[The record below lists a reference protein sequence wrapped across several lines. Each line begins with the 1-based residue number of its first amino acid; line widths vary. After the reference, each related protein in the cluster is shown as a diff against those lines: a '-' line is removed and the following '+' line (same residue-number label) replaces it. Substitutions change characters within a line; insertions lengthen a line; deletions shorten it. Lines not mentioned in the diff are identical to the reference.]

1 MRTSPRTNL
10 ISLHLVLAACLF
22 FPPCLLAQAPVTPVN
37 VWTWHNDI
45 GRTGQN
51 LDETT
56 LKLTNVNKASFGQL
70 CSYGVDGQVFAQP
83 LVLWDSVN
91 SRNLVYVV
99 TQNDSIYLFD
109 GTNIPV
115 NKICAPI
122 ASNTSLIPSSET
134 AVACGNIGSMMC
146 DTIKPTVGILGTP
159 VVDENTNHIYLV
171 TYSQA
176 VQGGVTT
183 YYHRIHALFT
193 GLGGTSALAEDT
205 TYNSPQVI
213 SSGSGFSPQ
222 FVSLTHIQ
230 RPGLL
235 LLPGTENPRPAI
247 FVGFSM
253 MDGNTTFPP
262 GYIFRYYGDNLAETP
277 LIYTT
282 EPTTGMAGGGIWMD
296 GAGLAAGIDSAGGST
311 YLYVTTADG
320 NFDTNTGGTQCVDCG
335 DSFVKLTYALGV
347 NSFFTPKDQACRF
360 IDNPLTN
367 PDLDFG
373 SGGVMLI
380 PDNLLSSWPYLAV
393 TADKE
398 QSIWVMQRP
407 SLGLYGGNSSCTGTN
422 SKTEVIAGT
431 GLYHNTPAFWQSGTS
446 SGYLYYSSQGGSL
459 TQYPVQSS
467 CTSGMP
473 PVCSGV
479 AESEDPSGNILTFT
493 NGTTPAIS
501 SNGTTNGILW
511 AISGMSLEGTN
522 HGAIYAF
529 NAQTM
534 QHLYDSG
541 QCQTGVDLMYSAT
554 QFSVPTIAN
563 GFVYIGTQS
572 DNVTNVGTGTF
583 YIFGKFATQRTSC

>member
-1 MRTSPRTNL
+1 MRTPLRTDL
-10 ISLHLVLAACLF
+10 ISLYLALAACLF
-22 FPPCLLAQAPVTPVN
+22 SPLRLLAQDPVTPIN

-51 LDETT
+51 LSETT

-70 CSYGVDGQVFAQP
+70 CSYAVDGQVFAQP

-91 SRNLVYVV
+91 HRSLVYVV

-115 NKICAPI
+115 NKVCTQI

-134 AVACGNIGSMMC
+134 AVACGNIGGGTC
-146 DTIKPTVGILGTP
+146 GTIKPTVGILGTP
-159 VVDENTNHIYLV
+159 VIDENTNHIYLV
-171 TYSQA
+171 TYSQTS
-176 VQGGVTT
+176 TT

-193 GLGGTSALAEDT
+193 GLGGTTALAEDT
-205 TYNSPQVI
+205 TYNSPQII
-213 SSGSGFSPQ
+213 SSGSFTPAFSS
-222 FVSLTHIQ
+222 FLHIQ

-235 LLPGTENPRPAI
+235 LLPSTENPRPAI

-277 LIYTT
+277 VIYTT
-282 EPTTGMAGGGIWMD
+282 EPTAGMAGGGIWMD
-296 GAGLAAGIDSAGGST
+296 GAGLAAGIDSTGGST

-335 DSFVKLTYALGV
+335 DSFVKLTYSLGV
-347 NSFFTPKDQACRF
+347 NSFFTPFDQACRF

-380 PDNLLSSWPYLAV
+380 PDSLLSSWPYLAV
-393 TADKE
+393 SADKE
-398 QSIWVMQRP
+398 RNIWVMQRP
-407 SLGLYGGNSSCTGTN
+407 SPGLYGGNNSCTGTN
-422 SKTEVIAGT
+422 SVTEVIAGT
-431 GLYHNTPAFWQSGTS
+431 GLYHNTPAFWQSGTN
-446 SGYLYYSSQGGSL
+446 SGYLYYSSQAGSL

-467 CTSGMP
+467 CISGTP
-473 PVCSGV
+473 PVCNGV
-479 AESEDPSGNILTFT
+479 AYSEDPTGAPLTFT
-493 NGTTPAIS
+493 NGTTPVIS

-511 AISGMSLEGTN
+511 AISGMSVEGTN

-534 QHLYDSG
+534 QHIYDSG

-554 QFSVPTIAN
+554 QFSVPTVAN

-572 DNVTNVGTGTF
+572 DNVTNVGKGTF
-583 YIFGKFATQRTSC
+583 YVFGKLATQRTSC